1 MIHPFAPPLLRERT
15 SCWRR
20 LRWLVKFQV
29 SGKNSAALFTL
40 KLHRGDGMALLGM
53 NWKKGKP
60 PKDFVGFAIEHRPPD
75 SDRFFALKNRI
86 TFPGVDG
93 AVNPERL
100 STISSPIQKFRWVH
114 FPRNANLDGEFVYR
128 VTPMFMND
136 DDTLSQGDPQEA
148 AIELR
153 RDTFPGQLNVTF
165 TRGFVSSQAFVDRF
179 EKFGPINKL
188 VPAKAADGLKF
199 KPTHPNA
206 DEALAWMGFEAREV
220 ILDTLD
226 QAIKDKA
233 EVRVV
238 AYDLNVPD
246 VVERLEKIG
255 KRLKIII
262 DDSKEHG
269 EAKSAE
275 TQAEKR
281 LRASAGKENVTR
293 QHMKSLQHNK
303 TIVVDGP
310 KVKKVVFGSTNLS
323 WRGFYVQSNNA
334 VVVEGR
340 KPVALARAAFDKY
353 FDDPDG
359 FGDSDS
365 AKLTDLGLKDIDAR
379 VAFSPHAKSNSLL
392 KKIGDDILGNTT
404 SCLFYSLA
412 FLSIT
417 PGVIKEAIKKVTSR
431 KDIFVY
437 GISDKKVGG
446 IDLQMPD
453 GNVAPVFASALDKN
467 IPAPFSKE
475 PAGGGGNRMHHK
487 FVVIDFDK
495 PTARVYLG
503 SYNFS
508 IPADEKNGENLLLI
522 RDRRIAVSYTIEALR
537 IFDHYHFRVAQQQ
550 AKKARKKLQLARPPR
565 KAGEKP
571 WWDED
576 FTNARKIRD
585 RELFA

>member
-1 MIHPFAPPLLRERT
+1 M
-15 SCWRR
+15 
-20 LRWLVKFQV
+20 
-29 SGKNSAALFTL
+29 
-40 KLHRGDGMALLGM
+40 
-53 NWKKGKP
+53 
-60 PKDFVGFAIEHRPPD
+60 
-75 SDRFFALKNRI
+75 
-86 TFPGVDG
+86 
-93 AVNPERL
+93 
-100 STISSPIQKFRWVH
+100 
-114 FPRNANLDGEFVYR
+114 
-128 VTPMFMND
+128 
-136 DDTLSQGDPQEA
+136 
-148 AIELR
+148 
-153 RDTFPGQLNVTF
+153 
-165 TRGFVSSQAFVDRF
+165 
-179 EKFGPINKL
+179 
-188 VPAKAADGLKF
+188 
-199 KPTHPNA
+199 
-206 DEALAWMGFEAREV
+206 
-220 ILDTLD
+220 
-226 QAIKDKA
+226 
-233 EVRVV
+233 V

-246 VVERLEKIG
+246 VVGRLEKIG

-334 VVVEGR
+334 VVVEGS
-340 KPVALARAAFDKY
+340 KPVALALAAFDKY
-353 FDDPDG
+353 FDDPG
-359 FGDSDS
+359 EFGDSDS

-392 KKIGDDILGNTT
+392 KKIGDDILDNTT

-412 FLSIT
+412 FLAIT

-522 RDRRIAVSYTIEALR
+522 RDRRVAVSYTIEALR

-550 AKKARKKLQLARPPR
+550 AKKARKKLQLARPPG